1 MKKLFTFMSALLLW
15 QTMAVAQN
23 YLHIST
29 GDSTKKV
36 RIAELD
42 SVTVRDK
49 LFYGYDWEYV
59 AMGTYDFAQVFGG
72 VTTRPV
78 YKQQL
83 ENSGTLWQFKVEN
96 WLKNNYPLFID
107 YDASTGRCH
116 VKPQPTGYVHATY
129 GMIMVA
135 DGATYT
141 GNEDEYVSTYNTET
155 GTFELFMV
163 YYVNEGT
170 FGYGYETLQ
179 LDLQASASA
188 RAQERRSESLD
199 IQGKRPV
206 QTLRRSESLQTSPI
220 VRQVPAMHSAV
231 DVKDVKNAPQQ
242 LMQCPV
248 DQIVK

>member
-1 MKKLFTFMSALLLW
+1 MKKFFTLLGAFLLW
-15 QTMAVAQN
+15 QSVAVAQN
-23 YLHIST
+23 YLHIWA

-49 LFYGYDWEYV
+49 MFYGYDWEYV
-59 AMGTYDFAQVFGG
+59 AMGTYEFTRLFGNIA
-72 VTTRPV
+72 TMPV

-83 ENSGTLWQFKVEN
+83 ENSGTLWKFKLES
-96 WLKNNYPLFID
+96 WLYENYPLVID
-107 YDASTGRCH
+107 YNASTGRCH
-116 VKPQPTGYVHATY
+116 VQPQPTGYVHDTY

-135 DGATYT
+135 DGSTYT
-141 GNEDEYVSTYNTET
+141 GNEDDYVSTYNVET

-170 FGYGYETLQ
+170 FGYGYEYLQ
-179 LDLQASASA
+179 LDMQEGAAT
-188 RAQERRSESLD
+188 RAQELRSASPN

-220 VRQVPAMHSAV
+220 QRQVPTTRRTA
-231 DVKDVKNAPQQ
+231 DTKDTKSAPQP

-248 DQIVK
+248 DQIIK